1 MTAGD
6 GESALHRLA
15 ARALDQLAA
24 TQATL
29 ATAES
34 LTGGLLAAIITSVP
48 GASGCYRGGIVAY
61 ATDVKHRLLDVPDE
75 VLQAH
80 GAVSAE
86 TAEAMAAGA
95 RDGLDS
101 TYGLAT
107 TGVAGPDLQ
116 EGKPV
121 GLVYVAV
128 AGPRGNSSGRHD
140 FAGSRAVV
148 RADAAGAVLSLLLS
162 ELGRSTQGVDENR
175 DRWRSN
181 TTPEN
186 T

>member
-1 MTAGD
+1 VTAGD
-6 GESALHRLA
+6 GQSALHRLA
-15 ARALDQLAA
+15 ARVLDQLAA

-34 LTGGLLAAIITSVP
+34 LTGGLLAATITSVP

-61 ATDVKHRLLDVPDE
+61 ATDVKHRLLDVPEE
-75 VLQAH
+75 VLHAH

-95 RDGLDS
+95 RERLDS

-107 TGVAGPDLQ
+107 TGVAGPDPQ

-128 AGPRGNSSGRHD
+128 AGPRGNSSGRHH
-140 FAGSRAVV
+140 FTGKRAVV
-148 RADAAGAVLSLLLS
+148 RADAVAAVLNLLLS
-162 ELGRSTQGVDENR
+162 EHGRSNWGADENR
-175 DRWRSN
+175 DPWR
-181 TTPEN
+181 
-186 T
+186 

>member
-1 MTAGD
+1 V
-6 GESALHRLA
+6 
-15 ARALDQLAA
+15 LDQLAA

-34 LTGGLLAAIITSVP
+34 LTGGLLAATITSVP

-61 ATDVKHRLLDVPDE
+61 ATDVKHRLLDVPED
-75 VLQAH
+75 VLQLH

-95 RDGLDS
+95 REGLDG

-107 TGVAGPDLQ
+107 TGVAGPDPH

-128 AGPRGNSSGRHD
+128 AGPLGNSSGRHH
-140 FAGSRAVV
+140 FTGKRAVV
-148 RADAAGAVLSLLLS
+148 RADAVAAVLSLLLS
-162 ELGRSTQGVDENR
+162 EHGRSNWGADENR
-175 DRWRSN
+175 DPWR
-181 TTPEN
+181 
-186 T
+186 

>member
-1 MTAGD
+1 VTGSDRELARY
-6 GESALHRLA
+6 RLA
-15 ARALDQLAA
+15 AQVLAGLAA
-24 TQATL
+24 ADATL

-34 LTGGLLAAIITSVP
+34 LTGGLLAATVTSVP
-48 GASGCYRGGIVAY
+48 GASARYRGGIVAY
-61 ATDVKHRLLDVPDE
+61 VTDVKHRLLDVPEE

-95 RDGLDS
+95 REALGS
-101 TYGLAT
+101 THGVAT

-128 AGPRGNSSGRHD
+128 AGPRGTSSSRHRL
-140 FAGSRAVV
+140 AGERAVV
-148 RADAAGAVLSLLLS
+148 RADAVGAALDFLLS
-162 ELGRSTQGVDENR
+162 ELTRST
-175 DRWRSN
+175 
-181 TTPEN
+181 
-186 T
+186 